1 MEYFVPD
8 VDVDLIAVETA
19 VRDVLRPLR
28 FANIAFNVTVI
39 ISTLDN
45 LAADVVVVSSSSL
58 RGNANFVMSS
68 FVVSTVPFFLISV
81 CTVVI
86 VVWIKVWITVVKYV
100 F

>member
-1 MEYFVPD
+1 MCINLPD
-8 VDVDLIAVETA
+8 VDVDLIAVEIA

-28 FANIAFNVTVI
+28 FANIAFKLRVI

-45 LAADVVVVSSSSL
+45 LVADVVVSFSSFC
-58 RGNANFVMSS
+58 GNVNFSMSS

-86 VVWIKVWITVVKYV
+86 DVWIKVWITVVKNV